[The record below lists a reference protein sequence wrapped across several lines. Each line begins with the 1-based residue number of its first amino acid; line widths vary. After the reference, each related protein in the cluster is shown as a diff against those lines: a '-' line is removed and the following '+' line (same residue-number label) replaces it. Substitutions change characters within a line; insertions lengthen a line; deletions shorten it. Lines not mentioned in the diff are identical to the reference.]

1 MDILCVGHIARGDN
15 LQLQRWLI
23 SSIFSY
29 PTLWNNFL
37 FNTYRHEVWNL
48 ITTFCYRCSHL
59 WGCLPLAII
68 VVCRKMHVYPQRG
81 EKKEEE
87 TQWKTVTQSC
97 TDTKWLSWEW
107 TDLICQFKCETLKVP
122 PITLSPSKFCFVV
135 RLPFFFFPMG
145 PFPDEHVKL
154 IPWIWDFLSGLSG

>member
-1 MDILCVGHIARGDN
+1 MTEIFMDILCVGQITRGDN
-15 LQLQRWLI
+15 LQLQRLLI

-37 FNTYRHEVWNL
+37 FNTYRHKVWNL

-59 WGCLPLAII
+59 WGCLPLAVI
-68 VVCRKMHVYPQRG
+68 VSCRKMHMYPRRG

-87 TQWKTVTQSC
+87 TQCFPVLHWYQVAQLGMNRSNLPGLNVR
-97 TDTKWLSWEW
+97 D
-107 TDLICQFKCETLKVP
+107 LKVP

-135 RLPFFFFPMG
+135 RLPFFFPMG
-145 PFPDEHVKL
+145 PFQMNM
-154 IPWIWDFLSGLSG
+154 WN